1 MAKTFKATT
10 CLLFLAIIFIVTCGY
25 SARVLDEVEAQPQ
38 VVPQPTNVAPT
49 AVAANTL
56 PSSQVPAVTPIGPED
71 DGVDPALPEA
81 PAAVPAAAA
90 DDDGPVTTP
99 AAVPA
104 AAAADD
110 DDEGPAATPAAAVAG
125 VAPIAGPAAG
135 QGAAAATSA
144 TVAKPVAH
152 DPVLS
157 FFMHDILGG
166 SHPSARVVT
175 GIIANSEI
183 NGIPFSKTNN
193 DLFPLQ
199 GATPLL
205 NGNNINNL
213 KNINNLVNPNNVP
226 FLTGL
231 TGAQTNA
238 ILQNTGNNNNV
249 LNGNSQPFVT
259 GGQLPPGS
267 LQRLMFG
274 SITVIDDELTEAHE
288 LGSAVLGKAQGFY
301 LASSLDGTSQTI
313 ALTVLLH
320 GGEHGHEI
328 ADTISFFGVHRT
340 VSPDSQ
346 IAVIGGTGK
355 YENARGYATVETIH
369 QEDQHITDGVDT
381 ILHFNVYLID

>member
-1 MAKTFKATT
+1 MAKTPILTSKTFKVTT
-10 CLLFLAIIFIVTCGY
+10 YLLFLTIIFTCAN

-38 VVPQPTNVAPT
+38 VVDDIPQPSNR
-49 AVAANTL
+49 AATTVSPNTFQ
-56 PSSQVPAVTPIGPED
+56 SGQVPAVTPSSPED
-71 DGVDPALPEA
+71 DDVDPPLPEA
-81 PAAVPAAAA
+81 PAAVAAPAA
-90 DDDGPVTTP
+90 DDGPV
-99 AAVPA
+99 
-104 AAAADD
+104 
-110 DDEGPAATPAAAVAG
+110 ATPAAPVAG
-125 VAPIAGPAAG
+125 VAPIAGPVATSATTG

-144 TVAKPVAH
+144 TVAKSGPL

-193 DLFPLQ
+193 DLFPVQ
-199 GATPLL
+199 GAAPLL

-213 KNINNLVNPNNVP
+213 KNINNLINPNNVP

-231 TGAQTNA
+231 TGAQSNA
-238 ILQNTGNNNNV
+238 ILQNTGNNDNI
-249 LNGNSQPFVT
+249 LNGDSQPFVT
-259 GGQLPPGS
+259 AGQLPPGS

-301 LASSLDGTSQTI
+301 LASSLDGSSQTI

-320 GGEHGHEI
+320 GGEHGHELED
-328 ADTISFFGVHRT
+328 AISFFGVHRT
-340 VSPDSQ
+340 VSPESQ
-346 IAVIGGTGK
+346 IAVVGGTGK
-355 YENARGYATVETIH
+355 YENARGYATVETLH

-381 ILHFNVYLID
+381 ILHFNVYLTD

>member
-1 MAKTFKATT
+1 MAKTSTHKQNIKGNHLPLIPGQMFFT
-10 CLLFLAIIFIVTCGY
+10 CAN

-38 VVPQPTNVAPT
+38 VVEDIPQPSNT
-49 AVAANTL
+49 AATTVPPNTL
-56 PSSQVPAVTPIGPED
+56 PSGQVPAVTSSGLED
-71 DGVDPALPEA
+71 DDADPPLPEA
-81 PAAVPAAAA
+81 PAA
-90 DDDGPVTTP
+90 
-99 AAVPA
+99 
-104 AAAADD
+104 
-110 DDEGPAATPAAAVAG
+110 DEGPVATPAAPVAG
-125 VAPIAGPAAG
+125 MAPIDGPEATSATTG
-135 QGAAAATSA
+135 SGAAETTSA
-144 TVAKPVAH
+144 TVAKPGPH

-157 FFMHDILGG
+157 FFMHDILGR

-183 NGIPFSKTNN
+183 SGIPFSKTNN

-199 GATPLL
+199 GAAPLL

-213 KNINNLVNPNNVP
+213 INPNNVP

-231 TGAQTNA
+231 TGAQTNT

-249 LNGNSQPFVT
+249 LNGNNQSFVT
-259 GGQLPPGS
+259 AGQLPPGS

-301 LASSLDGTSQTI
+301 LANSLDGTSQTI

-320 GGEHGHEI
+320 GGEHGHELED
-328 ADTISFFGVHRT
+328 AISFFGVHRT
-340 VSPDSQ
+340 VSPESQ
-346 IAVIGGTGK
+346 IAVVGGTGK
-355 YENARGYATVETIH
+355 YENARGYATVETLH

-381 ILHFNVYLID
+381 ILHFNVYLTN

>member
-1 MAKTFKATT
+1 MAKTPILTSKTFKATPY
-10 CLLFLAIIFIVTCGY
+10 LLFLAIIFTCAN

-38 VVPQPTNVAPT
+38 VVDDIPQPSNLAAPT
-49 AVAANTL
+49 VTPNTL
-56 PSSQVPAVTPIGPED
+56 PSGQVPDVNPSGPVD
-71 DGVDPALPEA
+71 DGADPPIPEA
-81 PAAVPAAAA
+81 PAA
-90 DDDGPVTTP
+90 DEGPVATP
-99 AAVPA
+99 AVPVVGMA
-104 AAAADD
+104 ASIA
-110 DDEGPAATPAAAVAG
+110 GPAATPATT
-125 VAPIAGPAAG
+125 G
-135 QGAAAATSA
+135 QGVAAATSA
-144 TVAKPVAH
+144 TMAKPGPH

-157 FFMHDILGG
+157 FFIHDILGG

-183 NGIPFSKTNN
+183 SGIPFSKTNN

-199 GATPLL
+199 GGAPLL

-213 KNINNLVNPNNVP
+213 INPNNVP

-231 TGAQTNA
+231 AGAQTNA

-259 GGQLPPGS
+259 AGQLPPGS

-320 GGEHGHEI
+320 GGEHGHELED
-328 ADTISFFGVHRT
+328 AISFFGVHRT
-340 VSPDSQ
+340 VSQESQ
-346 IAVIGGTGK
+346 VAVVGGTGK
-355 YENARGYATVETIH
+355 YENARGYATVETLH

-381 ILHFNVYLID
+381 ILHFNVYLTY

>member
-1 MAKTFKATT
+1 MAETPMLTSKTFKATIY
-10 CLLFLAIIFIVTCGY
+10 LLFLSIIFTCAN

-38 VVPQPTNVAPT
+38 VVGDIPQPLNPT
-49 AVAANTL
+49 ATIVPPNTL
-56 PSSQVPAVTPIGPED
+56 PSGQVPAVTPSGPD
-71 DGVDPALPEA
+71 DDNADPPLPEA
-81 PAAVPAAAA
+81 PAAVAPPAA
-90 DDDGPVTTP
+90 
-99 AAVPA
+99 
-104 AAAADD
+104 
-110 DDEGPAATPAAAVAG
+110 DEEPLATPAAPIVG
-125 VAPIAGPAAG
+125 VAPIASSTATSVTTGP
-135 QGAAAATSA
+135 GAAVATSA
-144 TVAKPVAH
+144 TAAKPGLN

-183 NGIPFSKTNN
+183 SGIPFSKTNN
-193 DLFPLQ
+193 DLFPIQ
-199 GATPLL
+199 GAAPLL

-213 KNINNLVNPNNVP
+213 KNINNLINSNNVP

-238 ILQNTGNNNNV
+238 ILQNTGDNNNV
-249 LNGNSQPFVT
+249 LNGNNQPFVT
-259 GGQLPPGS
+259 AGQLPPGS

-320 GGEHGHEI
+320 GSEHGHELE
-328 ADTISFFGVHRT
+328 DTISFFGVHRT
-340 VSPDSQ
+340 VSLESQ
-346 IAVIGGTGK
+346 IAVVGGTGK
-355 YENARGYATVETIH
+355 YENARGYATVETLH

-381 ILHFNVYLID
+381 ILHFNVYLTD